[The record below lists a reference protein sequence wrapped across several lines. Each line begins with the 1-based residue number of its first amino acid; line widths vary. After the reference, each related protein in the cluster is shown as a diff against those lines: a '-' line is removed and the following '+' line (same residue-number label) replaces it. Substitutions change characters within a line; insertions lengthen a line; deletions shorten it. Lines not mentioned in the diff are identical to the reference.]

1 MTDYEISKV
10 SRETAKCLK
19 QMLLEDDSLADAL
32 FPPRFMSIQ
41 EASVFTGI
49 PVSTLYQKVAEIPHT
64 KRCGRLIFSDR
75 ALTRWLTKKDSV
87 SVSME
92 IQPALRKVM

>member
-41 EASVFTGI
+41 EASEFCKI
-49 PVSTLYQKVAEIPHT
+49 PVNTLYQKISQIPHSKVGKKLVFT
-64 KRCGRLIFSDR
+64 DR

-87 SVSME
+87 SVNMD
-92 IQPALRKVM
+92 IKPASRKVM

>member
-49 PVSTLYQKVAEIPHT
+49 PVSTLYQKAAEIPHT

-87 SVSME
+87 SVNME

>member
-1 MTDYEISKV
+1 MTDYEMKRVARYQAEFLVEAIKN
-10 SRETAKCLK
+10 
-19 QMLLEDDSLADAL
+19 DSALADAL

-41 EASVFTGI
+41 EASEFCKI
-49 PVSTLYQKVAEIPHT
+49 PVSTLYQKAAEIPHT

-87 SVSME
+87 SVSMD
-92 IQPALRKVM
+92 IKPAFRKVM

>member
-41 EASVFTGI
+41 EASEFCKI
-49 PVSTLYQKVAEIPHT
+49 PVNTLYQKAAEIPHT

-75 ALTRWLTKKDSV
+75 ALTRWLTNKDSV
-87 SVSME
+87 SVSMD